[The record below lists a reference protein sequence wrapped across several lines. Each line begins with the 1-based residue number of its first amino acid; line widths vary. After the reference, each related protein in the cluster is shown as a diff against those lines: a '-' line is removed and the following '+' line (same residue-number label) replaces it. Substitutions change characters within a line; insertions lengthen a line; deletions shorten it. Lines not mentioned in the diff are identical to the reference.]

1 MLSTR
6 LEKLQPQYLK
16 QPKGQASKLGFQKI
30 KQKIKGEA
38 IYKKGNYYITR
49 DNTGHN
55 GGAWKMA
62 KSIKNLASDKT
73 RLGTFNK
80 DLTTKIGK

>member
-1 MLSTR
+1 
-6 LEKLQPQYLK
+6 LQPQYLK